1 MTFQVTDAIP
11 PAARPPA
18 GREHRTPQAEPLRL
32 VAVGSPWAIQNHIQS
47 MHHFGY
53 ADPNDWSRL
62 LPTGRPGEMMAI
74 LTKRLI
80 REE

>member
-1 MTFQVTDAIP
+1 MTFQVTDSMP
-11 PAARPPA
+11 PTNWPPV
-18 GREHRTPQAEPLRL
+18 GGDLRTPQPELLRL
-32 VAVGSPWAIQNHIQS
+32 VAVGSPWAIQNYIQS

-62 LPTGRPGEMMAI
+62 MPTGRPGEMMAI